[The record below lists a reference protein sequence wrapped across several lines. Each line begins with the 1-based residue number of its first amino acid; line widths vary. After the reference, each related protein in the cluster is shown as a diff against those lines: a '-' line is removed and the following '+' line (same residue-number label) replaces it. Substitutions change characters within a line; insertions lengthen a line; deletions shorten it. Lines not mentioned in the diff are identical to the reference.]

1 MLSRV
6 KHNIRTVM
14 KSRIAMLTLLAY
26 TGVVIAC
33 GVNMYSDT
41 DDVNLGAQLDKEI
54 RSSPK
59 VYPLMLGRPELKSYV
74 SGVVQKVLASPDIRK
89 RAIYPYTL
97 EIIQDDKTVNAFCTP
112 GGYIYV
118 YTGLLK
124 FLDNEATLAGVLGH
138 EIAHAELRHATKRIT
153 AAHGAQVLLGEVLG
167 KNPTLV
173 AQIAGNL
180 FTDLSFMKNSR
191 DDEMEADNYS
201 MQYLRSTDYY
211 PGAIK
216 YFFDKVTKDGA
227 SGSSE
232 FTTLLLTH
240 PASEERANNV
250 LMKMAEWKIPSPA
263 ESQLFTK
270 SYQAFK
276 KKLP

>member
-1 MLSRV
+1 MLSRMR
-6 KHNIRTVM
+6 HNIHKVFR
-14 KSRIAMLTLLAY
+14 SRIAMLTMLAY
-26 TGVVIAC
+26 TAVLIAC
-33 GVNMYSDT
+33 GVNIYKDS

-54 RSSPK
+54 RANPK
-59 VYPLMLGRPELKSYV
+59 EYPIMQGRPEVKSYV
-74 SGVVQKVLASPDIRK
+74 GGIVQKVLASPDVQK
-89 RAIYPYTL
+89 RAIYPYAV

-118 YTGLLK
+118 YTGLMK
-124 FLDNEATLAGVLGH
+124 FLDNEASLAGVLGH
-138 EIAHAELRHATKRIT
+138 EIAHAERRHATKRIT
-153 AAHGAQVLLGEVLG
+153 AAHGAQILLGEVLG
-167 KNPTLV
+167 KNPSTV

-180 FTDLSFMKNSR
+180 FTNLGFLKNSR

-211 PGAIK
+211 PGSIK
-216 YFFDKVTKDGA
+216 YFFEKIGA
-227 SGSSE
+227 AGGSTSSSL
-232 FTTLLLTH
+232 TTLFLTH
-240 PASEERANNV
+240 PPSEDRANNV
-250 LMKMAEWKIPSPA
+250 QAKMAEWKVPSPA